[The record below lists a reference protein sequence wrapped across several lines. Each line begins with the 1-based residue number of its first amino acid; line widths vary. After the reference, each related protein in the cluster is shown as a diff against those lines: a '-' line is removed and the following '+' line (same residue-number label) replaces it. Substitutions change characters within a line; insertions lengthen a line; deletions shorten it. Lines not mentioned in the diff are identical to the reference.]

1 MNYKLVRSFSI
12 LTLCIKTSDLSKAL
26 FMSSYAGS
34 VIGLKKE
41 VHTLDFTNTY
51 YSKRRH
57 SQKDN
62 YNLCFFFSIRKYLPS
77 PYLSSSLSEIKVPKF
92 VTEKEIKCR
101 QSYLSKF

>member
-1 MNYKLVRSFSI
+1 MNYKLVRFFSI

-41 VHTLDFTNTY
+41 VHALDFTNTH

-57 SQKDN
+57 SQKDIISV
-62 YNLCFFFSIRKYLPS
+62 FFKIRKYLPS

-101 QSYLSKF
+101 QSYVSKF

>member
-1 MNYKLVRSFSI
+1 MNYKLVRPFSI

-41 VHTLDFTNTY
+41 VHSLDFTNTH

-57 SQKDN
+57 SQKDIISV
-62 YNLCFFFSIRKYLPS
+62 FFFKIRKYLPS

>member
-41 VHTLDFTNTY
+41 VHALDFTNTHY
-51 YSKRRH
+51 RKRRH
-57 SQKDN
+57 SQKDVISI
-62 YNLCFFFSIRKYLPS
+62 FFKIRKYLPS

>member
-1 MNYKLVRSFSI
+1 MTYKLFRPFSI

-41 VHTLDFTNTY
+41 VHTLDFTNTH

-57 SQKDN
+57 SQKDIN
-62 YNLCFFFSIRKYLPS
+62 SVFFLIGKYLPS
-77 PYLSSSLSEIKVPKF
+77 SYLSSSLSEIQVPKF

>member
-1 MNYKLVRSFSI
+1 MNYKLVRFFSI

-41 VHTLDFTNTY
+41 VHALDFTNTH

-57 SQKDN
+57 SQKDIISV
-62 YNLCFFFSIRKYLPS
+62 FFKIRKYLPS

-101 QSYLSKF
+101 QSYL

>member
-41 VHTLDFTNTY
+41 VHALDFTNTH

-57 SQKDN
+57 SQKDIISV
-62 YNLCFFFSIRKYLPS
+62 FFKIRKYLPS
-77 PYLSSSLSEIKVPKF
+77 PYLSSSLSEIKVPKL